1 MAGNIT
7 DAQGKQGGSSSSS
20 PAKYLSPRTVSLY
33 GVLIALTAAVTM
45 TVAIPFPPTRGF
57 FNLGDS
63 IVFFTAFTFGMRA
76 GGICGGIGSAAADI
90 LLGYG
95 YFAPITLVTKGTEGF
110 VAGAVGR
117 LRLGRGFA
125 MGLGVVAGGVGI
137 AGEVQPVPSPAFAVM
152 GRGEQLVN
160 QTGVRVRTVVSDE
173 RLNALG
179 RGRQADQ
186 VKAGAADQGRPVGL
200 SHGPEAVCA
209 MPFRD
214 QAVDRIISPAGRVR
228 GRRHGFERLEGPV
241 LLPLDRSR

>member
-7 DAQGKQGGSSSSS
+7 DAQERIEGKSALS

-110 VAGAVGR
+110 VAGAVGK
-117 LRLGRGFA
+117 LKLGKGYA
-125 MGLGVVAGGVGI
+125 MGLGVAAGGVCMVTGYFLGEWLYYGVGPAI
-137 AGEVQPVPSPAFAVM
+137 AEIPVNITQVAV
-152 GRGEQLVN
+152 GGAV
-160 QTGVRVRTVVSDE
+160 GTVVSY
-173 RLNALG
+173 L
-179 RGRQADQ
+179 
-186 VKAGAADQGRPVGL
+186 VSIFL
-200 SHGPEAVCA
+200 S
-209 MPFRD
+209 
-214 QAVDRIISPAGRVR
+214 
-228 GRRHGFERLEGPV
+228 
-241 LLPLDRSR
+241 RSGSSLVSETK